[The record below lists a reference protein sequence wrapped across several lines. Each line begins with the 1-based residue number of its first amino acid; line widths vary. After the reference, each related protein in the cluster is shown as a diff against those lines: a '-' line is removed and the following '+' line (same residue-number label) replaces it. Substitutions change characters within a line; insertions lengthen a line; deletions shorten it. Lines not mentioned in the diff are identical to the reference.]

1 MKLLAPAS
9 LLLVLAA
16 AASTTG
22 CASSCSASAEKLANL
37 KRGMSYDEAT
47 GVMGC
52 AGTQVTHDAPDMA
65 DVSTVEWDGPDRGV
79 ASRTQLDFRDGH
91 LLSFTTGNRGGW

>member
-1 MKLLAPAS
+1 MKAWPLAY

-16 AASTTG
+16 ASSTTG
-22 CASSCSASAEKLANL
+22 CASSCSATADKLAAL

-52 AGTQVTHDAPDMA
+52 AGTPVTPDSSE
-65 DVSTVEWDGPDRGV
+65 VSTVEWDGPDRGV
-79 ASRTQLDFRDGH
+79 VSRTQLDFRDGR

>member
-1 MKLLAPAS
+1 MKPLGAAS

-22 CASSCSASAEKLANL
+22 CASSCSATPDKLAAL

-52 AGTQVTHDAPDMA
+52 PGTHVTHDDI
-65 DVSTVEWDGPDRGV
+65 STVEWDGPEHGV
-79 ASRTQLDFRDGH
+79 VSRVQLDFRDGR